1 MTTMRA
7 LYDCMLALS
16 GYRVVA
22 VRNWLEA
29 LAEIRINR
37 PEVIVTDIAMP
48 VINGLDLIVA
58 VRSKDELAGL
68 PVVAMTSF

>member
-1 MTTMRA
+1 
-7 LYDCMLALS
+7 MLALS

-37 PEVIVTDIAMP
+37 PDVIVTDIAMP